1 MKFYVVVRLENKS
14 SQSGLYALL
23 VARPGGSMTTKECRR
38 TSLEE
43 ASRRCRQMDSP
54 SEASESEGTFL
65 KGRKVRKHLAPLS
78 LLASSHG

>member
-1 MKFYVVVRLENKS
+1 MKSYVVVRLVNKNS
-14 SQSGLYALL
+14 RSGLYALL
-23 VARPGGSMTTKECRR
+23 VARPGGSMMAKECCM

-43 ASRRCRQMDSP
+43 GSRRCRQMDSP

-65 KGRKVRKHLAPLS
+65 KGKKVKNHLVPLS